1 MSRLSRAGAIAALG
15 SASLLLAST
24 AVAAPDPA
32 PGPVD
37 EGGVPL
43 LVEVTDQGALAT
55 TVDTSPVA
63 LTESGSDSDVRQFT
77 GVLPTVTVTDTRTTS
92 DEGVAWAVVGD
103 TSDFEAVDSGSVIS
117 GTYLGWAPRLVS
129 TPPDDD
135 GSVVEGVPV
144 ASEADDGTGVVGGYD
159 LLVSTFDSSDAR
171 EFGASWEA
179 SADLALRVPV
189 VEAPPGSYSATLTLS
204 LFEG

>member
-1 MSRLSRAGAIAALG
+1 MSSLSRAGAIAALG

-24 AVAAPDPA
+24 AVAAPDP
-32 PGPVD
+32 GPVD

-43 LVEVTDQGALAT
+43 LVEITDQGALAM

>member
-1 MSRLSRAGAIAALG
+1 MSHLSRAGAIAALG

-24 AVAAPDPA
+24 AVAAPDP
-32 PGPVD
+32 VD

-43 LVEVTDQGALAT
+43 LVEVTDQGALAM

-63 LTESGSDSDVRQFT
+63 LTETGSDSDVRQFT
-77 GVLPTVTVTDTRTTS
+77 GVLPTVTVTDTRTVGE
-92 DEGVAWAVVGD
+92 EGVAWAVVGD
-103 TSDFEAVDSGSVIS
+103 TSDFETVDSTSVIS

-189 VEAPPGSYSATLTLS
+189 VEARPGSYSATLTLS

>member
-1 MSRLSRAGAIAALG
+1 MSRLSRAGAIAALV

-43 LVEVTDQGALAT
+43 LVEVTDQGALAM

-92 DEGVAWAVVGD
+92 EEGVAWAVVGD